1 MPQLKA
7 IRKEAVPAA
16 LQKAERY
23 RLINDPWSAESICL
37 DVLSV
42 DPDNQQA
49 LIALLL
55 AYTDEMTEQPSEG
68 LRLAREV
75 LPRLSDDYK
84 RAYYAGLICERR
96 AKVHLHRNTPGSGA
110 LAYEWLREAMDWY
123 EHAESIRPPQ
133 NDESI
138 LRWNACARLLQRR
151 AHLSP
156 APDDAPEPGLE

>member
-1 MPQLKA
+1 
-7 IRKEAVPAA
+7 
-16 LQKAERY
+16 
-23 RLINDPWSAESICL
+23 
-37 DVLSV
+37 
-42 DPDNQQA
+42 
-49 LIALLL
+49 
-55 AYTDEMTEQPSEG
+55 

-84 RAYYAGLICERR
+84 RTYYAGLICERR

-123 EHAESIRPPQ
+123 DRAESIRPPQ

-138 LRWNACARLLQRR
+138 LRWNACARLLDRR

>member
-75 LPRLSDDYK
+75 LPRLSDDYR

-96 AKVHLHRNTPGSGA
+96 AKVHLRRNTPGSGA
-110 LAYEWLREAMDWY
+110 LASEWLREAMDWY
-123 EHAESIRPPQ
+123 ERAESIRPPH